1 MTQILLYRSKDGIA
15 LATDSRAVRFD
26 SETED
31 SSGQLEVQKLFSL
44 SPEVLMVTGGAG
56 FGILL
61 CRRFHRMVS
70 QAGFQEFNEIAD
82 AAKTFFP
89 REVDSFRRKSSTSIR
104 STLDRVYFLFAG
116 YIPDGSEESF
126 RFLLLASEN
135 GTDPVH
141 VLETS
146 GVVAIPRQM
155 GIEYRLT
162 HLLPQEASLDEVEA
176 LFESFLLKLANSD
189 DDVGPPF
196 HFARIT
202 PTGISVKTR

>member
-1 MTQILLYRSKDGIA
+1 MTQILLYSSKSGIV
-15 LATDSRAVRFD
+15 LATDSRAVMFD
-26 SETED
+26 SEMED
-31 SSGQLEVQKLFSL
+31 SSGQLEVQKLFPL
-44 SPEVLMVTGGAG
+44 SRDVLMATGGAG

-70 QAGFQEFNEIAD
+70 QAGFQEFDEITD

-89 REVDSFRRKSSTSIR
+89 PEVDSFRRKSSTSIR
-104 STLDRVYFLFAG
+104 SNLDRVYFLIAG
-116 YIPDGSEESF
+116 YTSHGSEEPF
-126 RFLLLASEN
+126 RILLLASEN

-141 VLETS
+141 VVETP
-146 GVVAIPRQM
+146 GVVTIPRQM
-155 GIEYRLT
+155 GIEYRLAN
-162 HLLPQEASLDEVEA
+162 LLPREASLDEVEA

-202 PTGISVKTR
+202 PTGIRVRTI